1 VEEGTRRAVQRD
13 HKAGGP
19 GLTLRVK
26 LQGAVVVGLVILI
39 VHYLMLVHNLMP
51 SALVSF
57 NA

>member
-1 VEEGTRRAVQRD
+1 MAWPI
-13 HKAGGP
+13 AMIGGY
-19 GLTLRVK
+19 LTLRVK